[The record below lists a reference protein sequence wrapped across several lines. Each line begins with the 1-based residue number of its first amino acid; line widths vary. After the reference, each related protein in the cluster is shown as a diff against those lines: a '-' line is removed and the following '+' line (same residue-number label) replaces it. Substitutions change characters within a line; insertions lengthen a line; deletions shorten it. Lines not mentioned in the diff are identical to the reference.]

1 MHPMTWAVARE
12 MTERKKPAEKPKTK
26 RRTVDELHAHA
37 VASEARALA
46 RFQRKNAAVGKYA
59 ALKEARNRK
68 LETRRKII
76 AGALALEHM
85 KHDASFAAAFQAV
98 LDRYVEKAPE
108 RMLFGLE
115 KRPRQP
121 GNP

>member
-1 MHPMTWAVARE
+1 
-12 MTERKKPAEKPKTK
+12 MTERKKGVRAAPKP
-26 RRTVDELHAHA
+26 RRSLEELHAYA
-37 VASEARALA
+37 ERNQARALA
-46 RFQRKNAAVGKYA
+46 RFQQKNAAVQKYA
-59 ALKEARNRK
+59 ALKDARDRK

-98 LDRYVEKAPE
+98 LDRYVLKGPE

-115 KRPRQP
+115 KRPRRL